1 MIMYIKQQ
9 ADNFIKLVNQKNR
22 DVVTSSSWEIGN
34 RAAL

>member
-9 ADNFIKLVNQKNR
+9 ADNFIKLVKQKNR
-22 DVVTSSSWEIGN
+22 GVVTSSSWEIGN